1 MARKAFDFITI
12 ILFTYF
18 MIVQLNDDDGSQ
30 WIMIYGVMAF
40 IGILSITGRLKQIY
54 PLFAFSFLLGY
65 SVFNFNLF
73 ISWLDAGKPAF
84 IDYEPTNIQ
93 AVENIREYLGIV
105 ISLIFAFIYLLLD
118 WRSKK
123 RRD

>member
-1 MARKAFDFITI
+1 MVRKAFDLITI

-18 MIVQLNDDDGSQ
+18 MIVQLNDQDGSQ

-54 PLFAFSFLLGY
+54 PLFTFSFLLGY
-65 SVFNFNLF
+65 SIFNFDLF
-73 ISWLDAGKPAF
+73 TSWLDAGKPAF

-105 ISLIFAFIYLLLD
+105 ISLIFAFIYLLL
-118 WRSKK
+118 
-123 RRD
+123 